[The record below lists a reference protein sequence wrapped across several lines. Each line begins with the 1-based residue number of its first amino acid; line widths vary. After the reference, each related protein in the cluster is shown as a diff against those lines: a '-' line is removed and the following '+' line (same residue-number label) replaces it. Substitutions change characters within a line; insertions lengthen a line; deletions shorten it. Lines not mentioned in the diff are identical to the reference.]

1 MTPIAQD
8 PAYDN
13 FADDRRML
21 GIPNLLNVIS
31 NVPFIAVGGLGML
44 SLLHRGSG
52 EVCSLF
58 AEPCADLCHRKARDQ
73 AHPQTPDCC
82 AGDIL
87 DPPYAKE
94 PTADRTSPT

>member
-13 FADDRRML
+13 FADDRRMP

-44 SLLHRGSG
+44 SLMHRGSG
-52 EVCSLF
+52 
-58 AEPCADLCHRKARDQ
+58 
-73 AHPQTPDCC
+73 
-82 AGDIL
+82 
-87 DPPYAKE
+87 
-94 PTADRTSPT
+94 